1 MIPLSDYLGFIFSE
15 ITRAREIADRTS
27 AQIAKVYSED
37 PVMKFFSV
45 PRFKIPEMALSIPV
59 LISGAKFATV
69 LKFKME
75 LKDFSAFISAEID
88 HAVNTLKLQ
97 KIRTNV
103 IKPGDI
109 IVVRPP
115 GGLVLTTRP
124 SKAKQQLQPLAAL
137 KDSEIA
143 PFYALLSNNPDPGRP
158 ENIVE
163 LEYSKLFNDRF
174 KIENLVEDYKK
185 FYPRNELFLGSLK
198 LVLEFVTKNTVVEKT
213 RIENLLVSPETNIVK
228 NESNQFSVFTINAKI
243 NEDGVFVKSI
253 KDKDG
258 NVKSVEVEFE

>member
-27 AQIAKVYSED
+27 AQIAKVYAED

-69 LKFKME
+69 LKFKLE
-75 LKDFSAFISAEID
+75 PKEFSAFVGAEID
-88 HAVNTLKLQ
+88 HAVNTLKLLIGRQ
-97 KIRTNV
+97 NV

-115 GGLVLTTRP
+115 GGLIVATKA
-124 SKAKQQLQPLAAL
+124 SKQKTQSLAPLQENGVAQ
-137 KDSEIA
+137 
-143 PFYALLSNNPDPGRP
+143 FYALLLNSPDPGRP
-158 ENIVE
+158 ENIIEV
-163 LEYSKLFNDRF
+163 EYSKLFNERF
-174 KIENLVEDYKK
+174 KGENLVEDYKK
-185 FYPRNELFLGSLK
+185 FYPHNELFLGSLK
-198 LVLEFVTKNTVVEKT
+198 LVVEFVTKNTVVEKT
-213 RIENLLVSPETNIVK
+213 RIENLLVSPETNVVK
-228 NESNQFSVFTINAKI
+228 TESNQFSVFTINAKI

-253 KDKDG
+253 KDQDG
-258 NVKSVEVEFE
+258 KVKSVEVEFE